1 MKKLTTTVE
10 RLVKSWFGSG
20 RIIIADSWFSS
31 LDMTSMLMNHGLY
44 STMQATKHIA
54 NGKMF
59 VCTFRIQKVKAFV
72 SSCGT
77 TRLTGEKTLK
87 PSDGNPVTIKR
98 PEVVDEC
105 ERHKSSVDAASN
117 LCDNLTSYH
126 DIISTERCEVA
137 QDSNRMLRSDSNHS
151 YFSMSNANNKRKRL
165 VCRKCKESGTNGKR
179 IEKLCN
185 CDPTTPLCFECH
197 NQYLKAV

>member
-105 ERHKSSVDAASN
+105 ERHKKMKLKSRYS
-117 LCDNLTSYH
+117 
-126 DIISTERCEVA
+126 EVA

>member
-1 MKKLTTTVE
+1 MKK
-10 RLVKSWFGSG
+10 
-20 RIIIADSWFSS
+20 D
-31 LDMTSMLMNHGLY
+31 
-44 STMQATKHIA
+44 IA

-105 ERHKSSVDAASN
+105 ERHKSRYNNCNIMRVLKS
-117 LCDNLTSYH
+117 
-126 DIISTERCEVA
+126 IIS
-137 QDSNRMLRSDSNHS
+137 L
-151 YFSMSNANNKRKRL
+151 
-165 VCRKCKESGTNGKR
+165 
-179 IEKLCN
+179 
-185 CDPTTPLCFECH
+185 
-197 NQYLKAV
+197 

>member
-1 MKKLTTTVE
+1 MIHIKHVSIDTVNDPCPKEFDKDPGMKKLTTTVE
-10 RLVKSWFGSG
+10 RLFARHDLNVDESWPLFNYAGHQTC
-20 RIIIADSWFSS
+20 F
-31 LDMTSMLMNHGLY
+31 
-44 STMQATKHIA
+44 TMKKDIA

-126 DIISTERCEVA
+126 DIISTERCSFKVFSEEGA
-137 QDSNRMLRSDSNHS
+137 SRGHSSFKNNLAFNMLEH
-151 YFSMSNANNKRKRL
+151 
-165 VCRKCKESGTNGKR
+165 C
-179 IEKLCN
+179 
-185 CDPTTPLCFECH
+185 
-197 NQYLKAV
+197 